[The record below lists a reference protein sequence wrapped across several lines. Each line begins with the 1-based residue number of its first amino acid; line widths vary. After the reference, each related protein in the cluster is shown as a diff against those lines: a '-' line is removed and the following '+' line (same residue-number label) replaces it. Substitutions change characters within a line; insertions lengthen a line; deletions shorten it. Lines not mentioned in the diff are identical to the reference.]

1 MKSHNNK
8 VMKKY
13 LDFSI
18 ISIIF
23 MLGVIGLIY
32 HLQGSLNVI
41 YALVIFLG
49 ALFTLIIIRQYPKY
63 MAKIMENLEL
73 FFMILVFIGMLYLGY
88 TIYATG
94 VFM

>member
-1 MKSHNNK
+1 MKSHNN

-13 LDFSI
+13 LDFLI

-32 HLQGSLNVI
+32 YLQGSLNVI

-49 ALFTLIIIRQYPKY
+49 ALFTLIIIRMYPKY
-63 MAKIMENLEL
+63 MAKIMEKLEI

-94 VFM
+94 VFV